1 MIGNRNIITY
11 ICEHMHQQCDYV
23 CGVVSCVTAA
33 PPSSQGW
40 MYLYFPSAIC
50 SRCILWPR
58 SISYSKKRLVRWFVD
73 WFVRNVFYPTKRK
86 RTTVCALDFQKKVR
100 FSENI
105 LDFCLKIWRSGIR
118 HTTNIK
124 NPLGQG
130 EWNHHK
136 GKVQTSV
143 HFVGVGG
150 WVRRKGFI
158 FGGSWWVGAVKDIFV
173 PKRQRQIHLE
183 NALKE
188 RS

>member
-58 SISYSKKRLVRWFVD
+58 SWLVGWI
-73 WFVRNVFYPTKRK
+73 VRNVFYPTLRK
-86 RTTVCALDFQKKVR
+86 RMPVCALDFQKKVR

-118 HTTNIK
+118 LTSRIPWVKESEITTRGRCKQVFILWELVAGSAEK
-124 NPLGQG
+124 A
-130 EWNHHK
+130 
-136 GKVQTSV
+136 S
-143 HFVGVGG
+143 FSAGVGG
-150 WVRRKGFI
+150 WG
-158 FGGSWWVGAVKDIFV
+158 
-173 PKRQRQIHLE
+173 L
-183 NALKE
+183 
-188 RS
+188 